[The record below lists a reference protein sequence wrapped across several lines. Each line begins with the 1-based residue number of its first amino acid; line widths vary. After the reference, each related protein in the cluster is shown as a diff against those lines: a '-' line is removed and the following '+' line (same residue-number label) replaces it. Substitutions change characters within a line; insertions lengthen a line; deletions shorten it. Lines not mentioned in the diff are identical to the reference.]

1 MASITDVAKRAG
13 VSISTVSNVIN
24 GTKFVG
30 EELKKRVLDAIEELG
45 YQPNEM
51 AASMK
56 RRATNNIGVILPNI
70 RMVFFPDVLKG
81 IEDAAKEHGYKLFY
95 FSTDYDF
102 EKEKEYLNLLK
113 SSWVDGII
121 LDSSCPADRL
131 EEYQKLLIANPAGKR
146 VPVVT
151 TVAPFNAKELG
162 VITFDEEKATERTIE
177 YLVQRGHRSI
187 GLLHGPKHIP
197 MYERNMRGIRRV
209 FDRYG
214 IAFDPDNVLVGDY
227 FADSGYQAVKQ
238 ALKDGKK
245 WTAIYSVNDQMAIGA
260 IKAIK
265 EAGLSIP
272 DDIAVTGAD
281 GIYITSMISP
291 ALTTVEFPRY
301 DMGYRAGKMLIDMI
315 QNHKEEGQHILMEGK
330 LVIRESTDSSVK
342 GDWILTGW

>member
-1 MASITDVAKRAG
+1 MASITDVAKKAG
-13 VSISTVSNVIN
+13 VSISTVSHVIN

-30 EELKKRVLDAIEELG
+30 EELKMRVMAAIEELG

-95 FSTDYDF
+95 FSTEYDF
-102 EKEKEYLNLLK
+102 EKEQEYLNLLK

-121 LDSSCPADRL
+121 LDSSCPQEQL
-131 EEYQKLLIANPAGKR
+131 EEYQKLLTRNPAGKY

-151 TVAPFNAKELG
+151 TVAPFTAEELG
-162 VITFDEEKATERTIE
+162 VITFDEEKATEQTIE
-177 YLVQRGHRSI
+177 YLIGQGHTDI
-187 GLLHGPKHIP
+187 GLLLGPRHIP
-197 MYERNMRGIRRV
+197 MYERNIRGIQRIFSRHGL
-209 FDRYG
+209 R
-214 IAFDPDNVLVGDY
+214 FDPKNVLVGDY
-227 FADSGYQAVKQ
+227 FAESGYQAMKK
-238 ALKDGKK
+238 ALAEGVK
-245 WTAIYSVNDQMAIGA
+245 WTALYSANDQMAIGA
-260 IKAIK
+260 VKAIK

-272 DDIAVTGAD
+272 GDIAVTGAD
-281 GIYITSMISP
+281 GLYITSLISP

-301 DMGYRAGKMLIDMI
+301 DMGYRAAQMLIQMI
-315 QNHKEEGQHILMEGK
+315 LNPLERGQHILMEGK
-330 LVIRESTDSSVK
+330 LIVRESTDASVK

>member
-1 MASITDVAKRAG
+1 MASITDVAKKAG

-30 EELKKRVLDAIEELG
+30 EELRNRVLCAIEELG

-102 EKEKEYLNLLK
+102 EKEQEYLNLLK

-121 LDSSCPADRL
+121 LDSCCPEEKL
-131 EEYQKLLIANPAGKR
+131 EEYQKQLISNPTGKN

-151 TVAPFNAKELG
+151 TVAPFTAQELG
-162 VITFDEEKATERTIE
+162 VITFDEEKATRQMIE
-177 YLVQRGHRSI
+177 YLVQLGHRKI
-187 GLLHGPKHIP
+187 GLLLGPQHIP
-197 MYERNMRGIRRV
+197 MYERNVRGIRQI
-209 FDRYG
+209 FEKYG
-214 IAFDPDNVLVGDY
+214 IPFQQENVLIGDY
-227 FADSGYQAVKQ
+227 FAESGYQAMKQ
-238 ALKDGKK
+238 ALKQQCN
-245 WTAIYSVNDQMAIGA
+245 WTAIYSANDQMAIGA

-272 DDIAVTGAD
+272 GDIAVTGAD
-281 GIYITSMISP
+281 GIYVTSLISP

-301 DMGYRAGKMLIDMI
+301 DMGYRAGKMLTEMI
-315 QNHKEEGQHILMEGK
+315 QNPSEMGQHIMMEGK
-330 LVIRESTDSSVK
+330 LIIRESTDSSIK

>member
-1 MASITDVAKRAG
+1 MASITDVAKKAG
-13 VSISTVSNVIN
+13 VSISTVSHVIN

-30 EELKKRVLDAIEELG
+30 EALKARVMAAIEELG

-95 FSTDYDF
+95 FSTEYDF
-102 EKEKEYLNLLK
+102 EKEQEYLNLLK

-121 LDSSCPADRL
+121 LDSCCPQDQL
-131 EEYQKLLIANPAGKR
+131 EAYQKQLIRNPAGKY

-151 TVAPFNAKELG
+151 TVAPFTAEELG
-162 VITFDEEKATERTIE
+162 VITFDEEKATEQTIE
-177 YLVQRGHRSI
+177 YLVSQGHTNI
-187 GLLHGPKHIP
+187 GLLLGPRHIP
-197 MYERNMRGIRRV
+197 MFDRNIRGIQRIFGSHGIR
-209 FDRYG
+209 FD
-214 IAFDPDNVLVGDY
+214 IQNVLEGDY
-227 FADSGYQAVKQ
+227 FAESGYQAVKK
-238 ALKDGKK
+238 ALSEGKK
-245 WTAIYSVNDQMAIGA
+245 WTALYSANDQMAIGA
-260 IKAIK
+260 VKAIK

-272 DDIAVTGAD
+272 GDIAVTGAD
-281 GIYITSMISP
+281 GLYLTSLISP

-301 DMGYRAGKMLIDMI
+301 DMGYRAGKMLIQMI
-315 QNHKEEGQHILMEGK
+315 LNPSDHGQHILMEGK
-330 LVIRESTDSSVK
+330 LIIRESTDASVK

>member
-1 MASITDVAKRAG
+1 MASITDVAKKAG

-30 EELKKRVLDAIEELG
+30 EELKNRVLEAIEELG

-102 EKEKEYLNLLK
+102 EKEQEYLNLLK

-121 LDSSCPADRL
+121 LDSSCPQEQL
-131 EEYQKLLIANPAGKR
+131 EEYQKLLTRNPAGKY

-151 TVAPFNAKELG
+151 TVAPFTAEELG
-162 VITFDEEKATERTIE
+162 VITFDEEKATEQTIE
-177 YLVQRGHRSI
+177 YLIGQGHTDI
-187 GLLHGPKHIP
+187 GLLLGPRHIP
-197 MYERNMRGIRRV
+197 MYERNIRGIQRIFSRH
-209 FDRYG
+209 G
-214 IAFDPDNVLVGDY
+214 LGFDPQNVLEGDY
-227 FADSGYQAVKQ
+227 FAESGYRAMKK
-238 ALKDGKK
+238 ALAEGVK
-245 WTAIYSVNDQMAIGA
+245 WTALYSANDQMAIGA
-260 IKAIK
+260 VKAIK
-265 EAGLSIP
+265 EAGLTIP
-272 DDIAVTGAD
+272 GDIAVTGAD
-281 GIYITSMISP
+281 GLYITSLISP
-291 ALTTVEFPRY
+291 PLTTVEFPRY
-301 DMGYRAGKMLIDMI
+301 DMGYRAGKMLIQMI
-315 QNHKEEGQHILMEGK
+315 LNPSERGQHILMEGK
-330 LVIRESTDSSVK
+330 LIVRESTDASVK

>member
-1 MASITDVAKRAG
+1 MASITDVAKKAG
-13 VSISTVSNVIN
+13 VSISTVSHVIN

-30 EELKKRVLDAIEELG
+30 EALKARVMAAIEELG

-102 EKEKEYLNLLK
+102 EKEQEYLSQLK

-121 LDSSCPADRL
+121 LDSSCPMEQL
-131 EEYQKLLIANPAGKR
+131 EEYQKSLVSNRAGKH

-151 TVAPFNAKELG
+151 TVAPFTAKELG
-162 VITFDEEKATERTIE
+162 VITFDEEKATEQTIE
-177 YLVQRGHRSI
+177 YLIGCGHRDI
-187 GLLHGPKHIP
+187 GLLFGPEHIP
-197 MYERNMRGIRRV
+197 MYERNLRGVRRI
-209 FDRYG
+209 FEKYG
-214 IAFDPDNVLVGDY
+214 IPFDPQNILVGDY
-227 FADSGYQAVKQ
+227 FAESGYETMKQ
-238 ALKDGKK
+238 ALKKGVS
-245 WTAIYSVNDQMAIGA
+245 WTALFSVNDQMAIGA
-260 IKAIK
+260 MKAIK

-272 DDIAVTGAD
+272 GDIAVTGAD

-291 ALTTVEFPRY
+291 ALTTVEYPRY

-315 QNHKEEGQHILMEGK
+315 QNPSKLGQHIMMEGK
-330 LVIRESTDSSVK
+330 LIIRESTDSSVK

>member
-1 MASITDVAKRAG
+1 MASITDVAKKAG

-30 EELKKRVLDAIEELG
+30 EKLRTRVLEAIEELG

-102 EKEKEYLNLLK
+102 EKEQEYLNLLK

-121 LDSSCPADRL
+121 LDSSCPMEQL
-131 EEYQKLLIANPAGKR
+131 EEYQKLLISNPTGKY

-151 TVAPFNAKELG
+151 TVAPFTAKELG
-162 VITFDEEKATERTIE
+162 VITFDEEKATEQTIE
-177 YLVQRGHRSI
+177 YLIQCGHRSI
-187 GLLHGPKHIP
+187 GLLFGPEHIP
-197 MYERNMRGIRRV
+197 MYERNLRGVRRI
-209 FDRYG
+209 FEKYG
-214 IAFDPDNVLVGDY
+214 IDFDPQNILVGDY
-227 FADSGYQAVKQ
+227 FADSGYQTMKQ
-238 ALKDGKK
+238 ALLGGVS
-245 WTAIYSVNDQMAIGA
+245 WTAVFSVNDQMAIGA
-260 IKAIK
+260 MKAIK

-272 DDIAVTGAD
+272 GDIAVTGAD

-291 ALTTVEFPRY
+291 ALTTVEYPRY

-315 QNHKEEGQHILMEGK
+315 QTQSREGQHILMEGK
-330 LVIRESTDSSVK
+330 LIIRESTDSSVK

>member
-1 MASITDVAKRAG
+1 MASITDVAKKAG
-13 VSISTVSNVIN
+13 VSISTVSHVIN

-30 EELKKRVLDAIEELG
+30 EELKMRVMAAIEELG

-95 FSTDYDF
+95 FSTEYDF
-102 EKEKEYLNLLK
+102 EKEQEYLNLLK

-121 LDSSCPADRL
+121 LDSSCPQEQL
-131 EEYQKLLIANPAGKR
+131 EEYQKLLTRNPAGKY

-151 TVAPFNAKELG
+151 TVAPFTAEELG
-162 VITFDEEKATERTIE
+162 VITFDEEKATEQTIE
-177 YLVQRGHRSI
+177 YLIGQGHTDI
-187 GLLHGPKHIP
+187 GLLLGPRHIP
-197 MYERNMRGIRRV
+197 MYERNIRGIQRIFSRHGL
-209 FDRYG
+209 R
-214 IAFDPDNVLVGDY
+214 FDPKNVLVGDY
-227 FADSGYQAVKQ
+227 FAESGYQAMKK
-238 ALKDGKK
+238 ALAEGVK
-245 WTAIYSVNDQMAIGA
+245 WTALYSANDQMAIGA
-260 IKAIK
+260 VKAIK

-272 DDIAVTGAD
+272 GDIAVTGAD
-281 GIYITSMISP
+281 GLYITSLISP

-301 DMGYRAGKMLIDMI
+301 DMGYRAAQMLIQMI
-315 QNHKEEGQHILMEGK
+315 LNPSERGQHILMEGK
-330 LVIRESTDSSVK
+330 LIVRESTDASVK